1 MMTELSLN
9 ILDVAENSTRAG
21 AGLVRITVDADFS
34 SDRLT
39 ISICDDGCGMTK
51 EQVEQ
56 VTDPFFTSRTTRKV
70 GLGVPF
76 FKYAAES
83 AGGSFT
89 IASVPGKGT
98 DVTATFVL
106 SHIDRMPLGDISSTI
121 HTLIVYHPDTD
132 FVYTYR
138 YNKKSFTLDTRQ
150 FREILG
156 DLPFDS
162 PEISTYIMEYLTE
175 NKLERSEERR
185 VGTSMQNG
193 GKSMK
198 SLEELKAIRERMQNQ
213 VNLRESGTGATRVV
227 VGMATCGI
235 ASGARPV
242 LTTLSNLVQEKGLT
256 GKVIVTQT
264 GCIGLC
270 QYEPIVEVM
279 EPGKEKVTY
288 IKMNPEKAAEVV
300 ERHLIGGHPVEKYTL
315 NSADIK

>member
-9 ILDVAENSTRAG
+9 ILDVAENSTKGRRRTGPYYRGCRFFIRPSDHLNLRRRMRNDERTGG
-21 AGLVRITVDADFS
+21 AGNGS
-34 SDRLT
+34 
-39 ISICDDGCGMTK
+39 
-51 EQVEQ
+51 
-56 VTDPFFTSRTTRKV
+56 FFTSRTTRKV

-138 YNKKSFTLDTRQ
+138 YNKSHFTLDTRQ

-175 NKLERSEERR
+175 NKLE
-185 VGTSMQNG
+185 TDG
-193 GKSMK
+193 G
-198 SLEELKAIRERMQNQ
+198 AW
-213 VNLRESGTGATRVV
+213 
-227 VGMATCGI
+227 
-235 ASGARPV
+235 
-242 LTTLSNLVQEKGLT
+242 
-256 GKVIVTQT
+256 
-264 GCIGLC
+264 
-270 QYEPIVEVM
+270 Y
-279 EPGKEKVTY
+279 
-288 IKMNPEKAAEVV
+288 
-300 ERHLIGGHPVEKYTL
+300 
-315 NSADIK
+315 